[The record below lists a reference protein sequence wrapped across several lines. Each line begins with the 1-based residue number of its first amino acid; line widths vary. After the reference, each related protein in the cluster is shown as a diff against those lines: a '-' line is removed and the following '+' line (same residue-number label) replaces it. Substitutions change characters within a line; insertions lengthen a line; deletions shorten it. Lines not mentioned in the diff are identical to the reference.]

1 MLRLKI
7 EMEIIVHG
15 HHDQIVGTD
24 QIPVWRE
31 VILYANY
38 TWNVTEYQLI
48 VLESVWLDCW
58 SKPNIGICF
67 CWPVI
72 EIVESLSK

>member
-31 VILYANY
+31 VIRYANY
-38 TWNVTEYQLI
+38 TWNSSEQVSLTKLLTI
-48 VLESVWLDCW
+48 LLTDCFTIL
-58 SKPNIGICF
+58 PTY
-67 CWPVI
+67 
-72 EIVESLSK
+72 